1 MLLGGDSLSG
11 MERNRLFW
19 NRGGTEFEDFS
30 GLAGLDSPADG
41 RAVSALDFDRDGWV
55 DFAVVSANTPLL
67 QLFRNRIGEAF
78 GAQHGALALRLV
90 GANRSS
96 EPKPGASNRDG
107 YGARVEVRVGETL
120 LVHEHRAGE
129 GFASQNSA
137 TILVGLGARGEADG
151 LLVRWPS
158 GRVQERTER
167 VPAWSL
173 VTVYEDP
180 SESPDGSGFG
190 VEPYRVASAP
200 PIEKSREPVRL
211 PVELAERPQAS
222 AIQLWTTMASWCEVC
237 KGELP
242 QVALLRDTFSNDE
255 LALYGVPVDQDDDKG
270 VLGAYRRDNEPAYE
284 LLEPLSSETRSEIS
298 TLVREQIWIDALPA
312 TLVTDPSGH
321 VFHVQVGLPS
331 VSDVRRWLAGIQV
344 SAREEEH
351 QTGPTKGSSSRS
363 LPTAEN

>member
-1 MLLGGDSLSG
+1 MHDGNSLSG
-11 MERNRLFW
+11 KERNHLFW
-19 NRGGTEFEDFS
+19 NRAGVEFEDVS

-41 RAVSALDFDRDGWV
+41 RAVGALDFNRDGWV

-78 GAQHGALALRLV
+78 GAQHEALALRFV

-96 EPKPGASNRDG
+96 EPNPGKSNRDG
-107 YGARVEVRVGETL
+107 YGVHVEVRVDGTP

-129 GFASQNSA
+129 GLASQNSA
-137 TILVGLGARGEADG
+137 TLLVGLGTRREADG

-180 SESPDGSGFG
+180 SESPDGSGFA
-190 VEPYRVASAP
+190 VEPYRVAGTP

-211 PVELAERPQAS
+211 PSELAQRQQPS
-222 AIQLWTTMASWCEVC
+222 ALQLWTTMASWCEVC

-242 QVALLRDTFSNDE
+242 QVALLRNTFSNDE
-255 LALYGVPVDQDDDKG
+255 LALYGVPVDQDDDEG
-270 VLGAYRRDNEPAYE
+270 ILSAYRQENEPAYE
-284 LLEPLSSETRSEIS
+284 LLEPLTSETRSEIG
-298 TLVREQIWIDALPA
+298 TLVREQTWIDALPA

-331 VSDVRRWLAGIQV
+331 VSDVRRWLA
-344 SAREEEH
+344 E
-351 QTGPTKGSSSRS
+351 TRS
-363 LPTAEN
+363 